1 MSKST
6 IWTRLKQKGFTDEA
20 CAAIMGNM
28 QQESAF
34 RSNNVEDRLKSITD
48 EQYTAAVDNGSY
60 SREDF
65 MRDNGNAYGYGLCQ
79 WTYPTR
85 KAGLYD
91 FAKARGVSIG
101 DEQMQI
107 DWLWEELHQ
116 SEFLSV
122 YRTLASSS
130 ATIEAMTQSFMVTFE
145 NPTDKSA
152 SAIDYRISLA
162 RAIYQELAGTLPEI
176 TAGENT
182 STRGGEVQPQ
192 EDTPTTPFWP
202 PRMLCRGMVG
212 ADITVLQA
220 LLAAHG
226 YNPGGIDGE
235 FGTTTNNA
243 LIAYQAENGLA
254 ADGIAGN
261 LTWTALLRR

>member
-6 IWTRLKQKGFTDEA
+6 IWTRLKNKGFADEA

-91 FAKARGVSIG
+91 YAKARGVSIG

-107 DWLWEELHQ
+107 DWMMEELHQ
-116 SEFLSV
+116 GEFLSV
-122 YRTLASSS
+122 YRTLTSPT
-130 ATIEAMTQSFMVTFE
+130 ATIDAMTRSFMVTFE
-145 NPTDKSA
+145 NPTDKSD
-152 SAIDYRISLA
+152 SAVNYRISLA
-162 RAIYQELAGTLPEI
+162 KAIYQEFAGTLPEI
-176 TAGENT
+176 PADDNAQSGET
-182 STRGGEVQPQ
+182 QQQE
-192 EDTPTTPFWP
+192 EDTPTTPFWF

-212 ADITVLQA
+212 SDVAVLQA
-220 LLAAHG
+220 LLIAHG
-226 YNPGGIDGE
+226 YNAGSIDGA

-243 LIAYQAENGLA
+243 LIAYQAENGLD

-261 LTWTALLRR
+261 LTWAALMRR